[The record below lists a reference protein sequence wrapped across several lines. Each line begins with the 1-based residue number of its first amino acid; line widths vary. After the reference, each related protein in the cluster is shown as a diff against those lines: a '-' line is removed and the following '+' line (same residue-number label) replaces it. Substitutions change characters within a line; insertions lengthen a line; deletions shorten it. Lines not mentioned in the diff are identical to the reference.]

1 MGVKFDIL
9 TDALRSKLN
18 NMANYDFSSGL
29 TEACLLVEN
38 DAKRNAP
45 VASGQLRA
53 SITHEVSD
61 TQGTVGTS
69 LFYAPYVEYGTGLF
83 SSQGNGRKDVPW
95 YYKDA
100 AGKWHSTCGR
110 QPKPFLIP
118 ALDANKDN
126 IRSIFEK
133 MIKGVIS

>member
-9 TDALRSKLN
+9 TDALRSKLSK
-18 NMANYDFSSGL
+18 MENYDFSNVL
-29 TEACLLVEN
+29 TDACLLVEN

-45 VASGQLRA
+45 VATGQLRL
-53 SITHEVSD
+53 SITHEVSG
-61 TQGTVGTS
+61 TEGTVGTS

-100 AGKWHSTCGR
+100 AGNWHSTCGR

-118 ALDANKDN
+118 AFDANKEN
-126 IRSIFEK
+126 IKQMFEK
-133 MIKGVIS
+133 AIKEMIG